1 MFFILAAIFLVGLL
15 AKVVS
20 DRNMDVTAQSQR
32 ASTLT
37 AATDIKIYA
46 GQIKQA
52 IETVLNN
59 NNHTVA
65 ELDDVAAHEAAFDTA
80 PHSAKIYHP
89 YGGGA
94 PYHSTYL
101 GWVDIIIADNIAI
114 DGVSTATSEV
124 TAVGKVNA
132 ELCRALA
139 VNNTPAVVT
148 DVAANSMLDSSTAVT
163 LSEGSTCQ
171 TNLCN
176 GFQSHCVENTSG
188 NLWIFY
194 SVMLPR

>member
-1 MFFILAAIFLVGLL
+1 MRVLKTQQGNVLFFILAAIFLVGLL

-89 YGGGA
+89 YGGG
-94 PYHSTYL
+94 
-101 GWVDIIIADNIAI
+101 
-114 DGVSTATSEV
+114 
-124 TAVGKVNA
+124 
-132 ELCRALA
+132 
-139 VNNTPAVVT
+139 
-148 DVAANSMLDSSTAVT
+148 
-163 LSEGSTCQ
+163 
-171 TNLCN
+171 
-176 GFQSHCVENTSG
+176 
-188 NLWIFY
+188 
-194 SVMLPR
+194 